1 MPSRLEAALLTALAL
16 WVFWVFW
23 ATVSYA
29 NHMVANAQAGRWVG
43 AVVDGAIWLDGLL
56 LVVLFVWR
64 AWEKWK

>member
-1 MPSRLEAALLTALAL
+1 MPPRLEAALLAALAL
-16 WVFWVFW
+16 WVFW

-43 AVVDGAIWLDGLL
+43 AVVDGAIWLGGVL
-56 LVVLFVWR
+56 LVVLFVQR